1 MIIEIEFS
9 LFINL
14 TINFFILFLTA
25 LFLKEK
31 AKFIWLSALVGGII
45 AVILPLFALPSY
57 AKLLTQVFVSVL
69 LVSVSFNFKSFKR
82 FCQIY
87 SVFLGLSFLFG
98 GGCYAIS
105 STFGQLPLLV
115 VLAICLVIFLVS
127 KSIFKMRLRQKHIED
142 FSFKVKIFNDGKLV
156 EEEGFLDSGNL
167 LYDPITKKPVVLI
180 NFDIFKKLY
189 ENTNYLSAYLK
200 KTDLTTLNNAH
211 YIKLSTIASGTQI
224 LVFSVGK
231 VDICGNGVTKEYKN
245 MMLGLTFSGF
255 ERSFGKNILLHGEII

>member
-1 MIIEIEFS
+1 MIVEIELS
-9 LFINL
+9 LFINFA
-14 TINFFILFLTA
+14 IDFFIFFLTA

-31 AKFIWLSALVGGII
+31 VKFIWLFSFLGAVI

-57 AKLLTQVFVSVL
+57 AQLLTQVFVSVL
-69 LVSVSFNFKSFKR
+69 LVSISFPFSYVKR

-87 SVFLGLSFLFG
+87 SVFLGISFLFG
-98 GGCYAIS
+98 GGCYAIYS
-105 STFGQLPLLV
+105 SFGQLPLFA
-115 VLAICLVIFLVS
+115 VLIVCFIIFLVS

-142 FSFKVKIFNDGKLV
+142 FSFKVRICDNGKV
-156 EEEGFLDSGNL
+156 IEEEGFLDSGNL

-189 ENTNYLSAYLK
+189 ENTNYLSAFLK
-200 KTDLTTLNNAH
+200 KLDLEELANAH
-211 YIKLSTIASGTQI
+211 YIKLSTVASGTQI

-231 VDICGNGVTKEYKN
+231 VDISGNGISREYKN
-245 MMLGLTFSGF
+245 MMLGLSFSGF